1 MSEITY
7 HARGVQFFKPDARMI
22 IEIGGQNSKVT
33 HIADGGFVRDCAM
46 NDRCA
51 AGTGGFL

>member
-1 MSEITY
+1 
-7 HARGVQFFKPDARMI
+7 MI

-51 AGTGGFL
+51 AGTGRFFEMLAGRLGIDLPVLGELAA